1 METQGMEQLG
11 LAALVAGAIQIAK
24 PFLPK
29 RFLPMISWGIGAGL
43 GAAYGQFV
51 EHGNLV
57 GGAINGSIAG
67 MAANGLY
74 EQTVRAR
81 KKKPDSNE

>member
-1 METQGMEQLG
+1 METQGVEQLG
-11 LAALVAGAIQIAK
+11 LAALVAGAVQIAK

-29 RFLPMISWGIGAGL
+29 RFLPLISWGIGAGL
-43 GAAYGQFV
+43 GAVYGQFV
-51 EHGNLV
+51 EQGNLM

-74 EQTVRAR
+74 EQAARVR
-81 KKKPDSNE
+81 KKNLNE